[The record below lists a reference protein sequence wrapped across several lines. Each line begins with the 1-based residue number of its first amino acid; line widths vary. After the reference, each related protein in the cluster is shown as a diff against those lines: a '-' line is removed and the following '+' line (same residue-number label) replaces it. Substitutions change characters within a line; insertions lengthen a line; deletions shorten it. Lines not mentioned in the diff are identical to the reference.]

1 MVHAR
6 EQVGLLRAV
15 EKPHCINLGTAV
27 GAVLLYEQLGLPL
40 SSSVVFGKKKNMHA
54 QRGIGLLHD
63 MPIHVGLVD
72 KNEFARFARRDD
84 MWCGVV

>member
-1 MVHAR
+1 MVS
-6 EQVGLLRAV
+6 
-15 EKPHCINLGTAV
+15 TFS
-27 GAVLLYEQLGLPL
+27 LPVTFSFPEHKL
-40 SSSVVFGKKKNMHA
+40 FPRFPA